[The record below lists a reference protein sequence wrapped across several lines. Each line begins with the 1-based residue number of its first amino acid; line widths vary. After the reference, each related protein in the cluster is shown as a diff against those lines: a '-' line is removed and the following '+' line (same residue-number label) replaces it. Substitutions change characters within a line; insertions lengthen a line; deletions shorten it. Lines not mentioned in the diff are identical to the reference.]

1 MAILTIPDENR
12 ALQDYDKVRDFLAG
26 INIVYEHWE
35 PVAALQHDAS
45 YDEILSAYSK
55 QINELKRRGGYV
67 TADVITVNKDTPGL
81 DAMLAKFNIEHRH
94 DEDEVRYIL
103 SGRGLFHIHSQQQ
116 QQQQQRDQVVAV
128 EVEAG
133 DLICIPRNTLHW
145 FDLCGDRKIH
155 AIRLFQDVSG
165 WTPYYT
171 HSAIDRK
178 YEPVCW
184 GPRYIQ
190 SQTTTIA
197 KK

>member
-12 ALQDYDKVRDFLAG
+12 ALQDYGKVRDFLAG

-35 PVAALQHDAS
+35 PVADLQHDAS

-103 SGRGLFHIHSQQQ
+103 SGRGLFHIHLQQQ
-116 QQQQQRDQVVAV
+116 QQERDQVVAV

-145 FDLCGDRKIH
+145 FDLCGDRKIR

>member
-1 MAILTIPDENR
+1 MAVLTIPDQNR
-12 ALQDYDKVRDFLAG
+12 ILRDYDKVRDFLAG
-26 INIVYEHWE
+26 INIVYEYWE
-35 PVAALQHDAS
+35 PVADLQLDAS
-45 YDEILSAYSK
+45 SDEILRAYSK

-67 TADVITVNKDTPGL
+67 TADVITVNKDTLGL
-81 DAMLAKFNIEHRH
+81 DSMLAKFNIEHRH

-103 SGRGLFHIHSQQQ
+103 SGRGLFHIHLQQQ
-116 QQQQQRDQVVAV
+116 QQERDQVVAV

-145 FDLCGDRKIH
+145 FNLCGDRKIC
-155 AIRLFQDVSG
+155 AIRLFQEVSG

-190 SQTTTIA
+190 SQTTRIA